1 MLCAAEKSQ
10 RAGGREWPG
19 GHSGLG
25 TEAREFSQ
33 WRWYL
38 NVTLKDKLVCT
49 SIHSST
55 PHTFSKEATADTKVW

>member
-1 MLCAAEKSQ
+1 MLCAAGKSQ
-10 RAGGREWPG
+10 RAGGTEQPG

-25 TEAREFSQ
+25 MEAREVSQ

-38 NVTLKDKLVCT
+38 NVTLKDELVCT
-49 SIHSST
+49 SIQSCM